1 MPDKKIKCKDCNST
15 FVFTEREQQF
25 YKEKGFQNE
34 PQRCP
39 DCRAANKNKS
49 QGGNRGAGRRSE
61 REMFAAVCAECGAN
75 TNVPFKPRDDRP
87 VYCSDCYKKQSR

>member
-1 MPDKKIKCKDCNST
+1 MPDKKINCKDCNST

-49 QGGNRGAGRRSE
+49 QGGNRGGGRRVE
-61 REMFAAVCAECGAN
+61 REMFAAVCAECSAK
-75 TNVPFKPRDDRP
+75 TNVPFKPSEDRP